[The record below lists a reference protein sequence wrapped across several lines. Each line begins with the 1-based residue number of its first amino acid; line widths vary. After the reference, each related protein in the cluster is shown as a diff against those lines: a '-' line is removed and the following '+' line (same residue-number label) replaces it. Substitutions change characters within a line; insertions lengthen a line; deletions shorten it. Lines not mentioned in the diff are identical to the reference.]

1 MSPTAPPSVPASERP
16 TVLVVDDEAPLRYT
30 LRAILEDEDLA
41 VREASDGHAALA
53 ELDRGGVDLVLTDL
67 TMPGMDG
74 MALLDALARRPGA
87 PRAILITAHGDER
100 VAVEAMKRGA
110 LDYFAK
116 PFDPDEVARVVVRS
130 LHTARLEAENERLR
144 ASLTLGR
151 HMLFTSAAMGR
162 VATMVERVARRP
174 LTVLIT
180 GESGTGKELV
190 ARAIV
195 SASARAERP
204 YLRFNCAALSRE
216 LAEAELFGHA
226 RGAFTGADR
235 PRPGLFREAHGGTLL
250 LDEIGELD
258 LQSQASLLRVLQ
270 EGEVRPVGE
279 ARPIIV
285 DVRLLAATHRDLAAE
300 VRAGRF
306 REDLYYRLNVVN
318 LHVPPLRERPED
330 IVPLAHHFARRFGER
345 FELGEVRLGPSLLA
359 RLLAHP
365 WRGNVRELEHCIE
378 RLVAMSLE
386 TDIDVD
392 PFASSGPASAAAA
405 VADGPGLKERVEAF
419 ERGIIVECLREEAGN
434 RSAAAR
440 RLGISRVTLLDKIR
454 KYALGD

>member
-1 MSPTAPPSVPASERP
+1 
-16 TVLVVDDEAPLRYT
+16 
-30 LRAILEDEDLA
+30 
-41 VREASDGHAALA
+41 VREAADGKAALV
-53 ELDRGGVDLVLTDL
+53 ELDRGGIDLVLTDL

-110 LDYFAK
+110 LDYFPK

-130 LHTARLEAENERLR
+130 LHTARLEAENEQLR

-151 HMLFTSAAMGR
+151 HMVFASAAMGR
-162 VATMVERVARRP
+162 VATLVERIGPRP

-180 GESGTGKELV
+180 GESGTGKELI
-190 ARAIV
+190 ARALV
-195 SASARAERP
+195 AASPRADRP

-235 PRPGLFREAHGGTLL
+235 ARPGLFREAHSGTLL

-279 ARPIIV
+279 SRPVLV
-285 DVRLLAATHRDLAAE
+285 DVRLLAATNRDLAAE

-318 LHVPPLRERPED
+318 LHVPPLRERPDD

-345 FELGEVRLGPSLLA
+345 FGLGEVRLGRTLLA

-378 RLVAMSLE
+378 RMVAMSQDLE
-386 TDIDVD
+386 IDGD
-392 PFASSGPASAAAA
+392 PFTSSGLPADAGPAAPAEAA
-405 VADGPGLKERVEAF
+405 GGLKERVEAF
-419 ERGIIVECLREEAGN
+419 ERGLVVEALREESGN

-440 RLGISRVTLLDKIR
+440 RLGISRITLLDKIR
-454 KYALGD
+454 KYAITD